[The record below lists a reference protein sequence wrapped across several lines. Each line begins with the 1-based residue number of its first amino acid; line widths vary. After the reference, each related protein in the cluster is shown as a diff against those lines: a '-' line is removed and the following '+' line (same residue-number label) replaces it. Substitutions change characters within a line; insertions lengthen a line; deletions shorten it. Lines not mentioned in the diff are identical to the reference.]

1 MSIILIYNDK
11 WRYVQIMS
19 IILIYNDKWRF
30 IMVNNGNKCPEC
42 GSNNI
47 HINKTPHFDGVIVD
61 CKCNECDHEW
71 HYENKK

>member
-1 MSIILIYNDK
+1 
-11 WRYVQIMS
+11 
-19 IILIYNDKWRF
+19 
-30 IMVNNGNKCPEC
+30 MVNNGNKCPEC